1 LCFNVFLL
9 SLQKKNMSTVYQPFI
24 IEEAN
29 RFVESLEQSGFFIDF
44 EIEDKNF
51 ALNYFCE
58 KLTEKFIQG
67 TLDEN
72 IYIFTDE
79 EMDTFLNEIMVGSI
93 LFELQKDGIV
103 DFIEDENNEERFFLT
118 EKGKKIAKKIDLEE
132 RN

>member
-1 LCFNVFLL
+1 MN
-9 SLQKKNMSTVYQPFI
+9 TIYQPFI